1 MTVLKI
7 HRVLEGPFE
16 MDDNIWYNL
25 CLVEFPDGELV
36 HQEVL
41 YPNMDEAYE
50 DIKTL
55 DKQINPIEIEAV
67 NV

>member
-7 HRVLEGPFE
+7 HKVIEGPFDSG
-16 MDDNIWYNL
+16 DDIWYNL
-25 CLVEFPDGELV
+25 CLVEFPDGELQ

-41 YPNMDEAYE
+41 YPSMNEAYE

-55 DKQINPIEIEAV
+55 SKQLDPIEIEAT

>member
-7 HRVLEGPFE
+7 HKVIEGPFE
-16 MDDNIWYNL
+16 DDHNMWYNL
-25 CLVEFPDGELV
+25 CLVEFPNGELV
-36 HQEVL
+36 HQEVM
-41 YPNMDEAYE
+41 YPSMDEAYN

-55 DKQINPIEIEAV
+55 STQIEPIEIEAI

>member
-7 HRVLEGPFE
+7 HKIIEGPF
-16 MDDNIWYNL
+16 DTGDNIWYNL
-25 CLVEFPDGELV
+25 CLVEFPNGELL

-41 YPNMDEAYE
+41 YPSMDEAYA

-55 DKQINPIEIEAV
+55 SKQINPIEIEAV

>member
-1 MTVLKI
+1 MTVIKI
-7 HRVLEGPFE
+7 HRIIEGPFE
-16 MDDNIWYNL
+16 TDSDMWYNL
-25 CLVEFPDGELV
+25 CLVEFPNGELI

-41 YPNMDEAYE
+41 YPTMDEAYE

-55 DKQINPIEIEAV
+55 SKQINPIEISAV

>member
-1 MTVLKI
+1 MTVIKI
-7 HRVLEGPFE
+7 HRIIEGPFE
-16 MDDNIWYNL
+16 TDNDMWYNL
-25 CLVEFPDGELV
+25 CLVEFPNGELI

-41 YPNMDEAYE
+41 YPTMDEAYE

-55 DKQINPIEIEAV
+55 SKQINPIEISAV

>member
-1 MTVLKI
+1 MSILKI
-7 HRVLEGPFE
+7 HKIVEGPFE
-16 MDDNIWYNL
+16 TDNNMWYNL
-25 CLVEFPDGELV
+25 CLVEFPNGELI

-41 YPNMDEAYE
+41 YPTMNEAYE

-55 DKQINPIEIEAV
+55 SKQINPIEINAV